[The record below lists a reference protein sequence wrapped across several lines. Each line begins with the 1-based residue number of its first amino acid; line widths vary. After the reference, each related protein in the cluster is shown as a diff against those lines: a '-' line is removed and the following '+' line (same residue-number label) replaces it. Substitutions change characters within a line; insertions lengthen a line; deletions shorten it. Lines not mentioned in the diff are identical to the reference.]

1 MSCEVFNNSDFGMI
15 GGCQQTFD
23 VDLYDVLNEEYH
35 IAASSCEWRLAKYGE
50 TEVLATE
57 STVKGT
63 INITDNIIQITIPYS
78 DTQNL
83 FGKFTHQLVITDK
96 LGNQFVADLGKISIK
111 PMIK

>member
-15 GGCQQTFD
+15 GGCRQTFS
-23 VDLYDVLNEEYH
+23 VDLYDILDEEYH
-35 IAASSCEWRLAKYGE
+35 IAVSSCEWRLAKYGE

-63 INITDNIIQITIPYS
+63 INITDNIIQITIPSS